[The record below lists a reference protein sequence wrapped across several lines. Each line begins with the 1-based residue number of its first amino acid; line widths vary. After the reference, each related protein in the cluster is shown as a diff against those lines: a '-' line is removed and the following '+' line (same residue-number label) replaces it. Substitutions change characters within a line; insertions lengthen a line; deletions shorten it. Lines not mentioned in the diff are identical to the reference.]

1 MKKAG
6 ARVAGWSPDF
16 FFLGWGVGHPH
27 IPAHPTSPRRLA
39 CTILHSTHLDTTISA
54 HTAEDALEGLYF
66 AF

>member
-27 IPAHPTSPRRLA
+27 IPAHPTSGRA
-39 CTILHSTHLDTTISA
+39 TGATILHSTHLDTTISP
-54 HTAEDALEGLYF
+54 HIDEDALEGVYL